1 MPVWRAMSIRNGN
14 NEIYSQF
21 SKYLVV
27 GGSNFFLNLFIYIVL
42 IWLFPSHYLL
52 ALTAAWFAGVVFT
65 YAVNFLWVF
74 KPEESLV
81 FRRRFPKYFL
91 IYLSTYLL
99 NMLALEYFVTRVR
112 MDPLYIQFMIIPFI
126 VVLNFTGS
134 KFISLNK
141 EQPGA

>member
-1 MPVWRAMSIRNGN
+1 MSIPKSD

-27 GGSNFFLNLFIYIVL
+27 GGSNFFLNLFIYVGL
-42 IWLFPSHYLL
+42 IWVFDAHYLV
-52 ALTAAWFAGVVFT
+52 ALTAAWLAGIVFT

-81 FRRRFPKYFL
+81 FRRRFPRYFI

-99 NMLALEYFVTRVR
+99 NMVVLDYFVKRVAL
-112 MDPLYIQFMIIPFI
+112 DPLYIQLMIMPFV
-126 VVLNFTGS
+126 VVLNFVGS
-134 KFISLNK
+134 KFISFNK
-141 EQPGA
+141 DSQEV

>member
-1 MPVWRAMSIRNGN
+1 MSMGNEDNGV
-14 NEIYSQF
+14 YTQF
-21 SKYLVV
+21 GKYLVV

-42 IWLFPSHYLL
+42 IRVFDCHYLL
-52 ALTAAWFAGVVFT
+52 ALTVAWFAGVVFT

-81 FRRRFPKYFL
+81 FRRRFYKYFI

-99 NMLALEYFVTRVR
+99 NMLALEYFVTRVQ
-112 MDPLYIQFMIIPFI
+112 MDPLYIQLMIMPFV

-141 EQPGA
+141 VRSGS